1 MGTVAISYSSIKDA
15 SREAKTV
22 ARKLDDYADELVRSV
37 YNKLNRYKGEWT
49 GNISSASTSINN
61 KVNELRTAAG
71 EYETYATDLKD
82 LREDCKETDKTV
94 KSRISS
100 LTASFKEDHGIR
112 NSKVEYAIN
121 YLLTSAGNS
130 SAAGRWLGEG
140 KDWIDG
146 GIDYVRQSIKDWFNY
161 EGGKQFLKG
170 IGEALLGAV
179 IAIAGI
185 VGGIAVLLGGPGV
198 WAAIAAIAGI
208 VGGII
213 GLANASANITCECFA
228 LHDTWASNDPAT
240 GRRTSKLD
248 SLSDVFHEWT
258 DNKFLHG
265 VGTGL
270 DILEFAATAIT
281 VVDGLGKLLTKG
293 AKWLTCA
300 DDLSKLSVKDVLSG
314 IKGRTEKIRYDFKL
328 IEMAFRTDAKDAI
341 RLLGKGIVTDFFAN
355 LKGTF
360 WNFEDLKKGSGSVK
374 AMANFAKDIL
384 VDGPDLNDF
393 AKHIG
398 MNGIGFL
405 SQDVNKDGGVLAI
418 PKPGNAFTLNDI
430 NKITNINKKIYN
442 PIFSSLEEHLS
453 MNSGI
458 SVSVPEVHV
467 PKVSFTTP
475 DINFSMPE
483 ITILNAN

>member
-15 SREAKTV
+15 SREAKSV
-22 ARKLDDYADELVRSV
+22 ARKLDDYADELVSSV

-71 EYETYATDLKD
+71 EYETYAADLKD
-82 LREDCKETDKTV
+82 LRDECKETDKTV

-121 YLLTSAGNS
+121 YFLTSAGNS
-130 SAAGRWLGEG
+130 SAFGRWLGEG

-185 VGGIAVLLGGPGV
+185 VG
-198 WAAIAAIAGI
+198 AIAAFGSGPIGWIVGIAGI
-208 VGGII
+208 VSGAM
-213 GLANASANITCECFA
+213 GLINAATDFTCECFA
-228 LHDTWASNDPAT
+228 LYDTWASNDPAT
-240 GRRTSKLD
+240 GRRTSKLNK
-248 SLSDVFHEWT
+248 LSDVFRET
-258 DNKFLHG
+258 DNKFLHDFG
-265 VGTGL
+265 KVL
-270 DILEFAATAIT
+270 DITEFAATAIT

-360 WNFEDLKKGSGSVK
+360 WNFDDLKKGSGSVK

-384 VDGPDLNDF
+384 ADGLDLNDL
-393 AKHIG
+393 KKNVI

-405 SQDVNKDGGVLAI
+405 PQDVNKGGGVLAI
-418 PKPGNAFTLNDI
+418 PKPGNEFKLSDI
-430 NKITNINKKIYN
+430 NKFTSINKKIYN
-442 PIFSSLEEHLS
+442 PIFSSLEERLS

-467 PKVSFTTP
+467 PKVNFTMP
-475 DINFSMPE
+475 DISITMPE